1 MPGVG
6 RVVAETMT
14 VELGR
19 YGFWR
24 RQAGFTPALARAVE
38 ALGFGALWVGGSPP
52 ADLTEVEGL
61 LAATDQIAVA
71 TGIVN
76 MWASPA
82 AEVAA
87 SYHRIAARYPGRF
100 LLGVGIGHPEA
111 TREYAT
117 PYRTIVDYLDV
128 LDEHGVPVADRAL
141 AALRPKA
148 LAVAAERTAGTH
160 PYLTT
165 PDHTR
170 IARQQIGPGVLL
182 APEQTAAVDAPDR
195 AAARIFVR
203 RYLGLRNYVANLR
216 TLGFTDDDLADG
228 GSDDLVDALVTRGD
242 AAAVAARL
250 DEHLAAGADHVCV
263 QLLGDDDVLPALR
276 GVAEALGLRS

>member
-1 MPGVG
+1 
-6 RVVAETMT
+6 MT

-24 RQAGFTPALARAVE
+24 RQAGCTPELAREVE
-38 ALGFGALWVGGSPP
+38 ALGYGALWIGGSPP

-61 LAATDQIAVA
+61 LAATDHIAVA

-76 MWASPA
+76 VWASPA
-82 AEVAA
+82 AEVAV
-87 SYHRIAARYPGRF
+87 SYHRIATRYPGRF

-111 TREYAT
+111 TREYT
-117 PYRTIVDYLDV
+117 SPYRTVVAYLDT
-128 LDEHGVPVADRAL
+128 LDEHGVPVVDRAL
-141 AALRPKA
+141 AALGPKM
-148 LAVAAERTAGTH
+148 LAVAAERTAGAH

-170 IARQQIGPGVLL
+170 TARGQLGAGVLL
-182 APEQTAAVDAPDR
+182 APEQTAVVKVGTDGDA
-195 AAARIFVR
+195 AAARATAR
-203 RYLGLRNYVANLR
+203 AWLGRYLGLRNYVANLR
-216 TLGFTDDDLADG
+216 TLGFTDADLADG
-228 GSDDLVDALVTRGD
+228 GSDRLVDALVTQGD

-263 QLLGDDDVLPALR
+263 QVLDHGGNADPLPALR
-276 GVAEALGLRS
+276 GLAEALKLR

>member
-1 MPGVG
+1 
-6 RVVAETMT
+6 MT

-24 RQAGFTPALARAVE
+24 RQAGFTPELAREVE
-38 ALGFGALWVGGSPP
+38 ALGFGAIWIGGSPP

-61 LAATDQIAVA
+61 LAATDRIAIA

-82 AEVAA
+82 AEVAE
-87 SYHRIAARYPGRF
+87 SYHRIATRYPGRF

-111 TREYAT
+111 TREYKS
-117 PYRTIVDYLDV
+117 PYQTIVDYLDV
-128 LDEHGVPVADRAL
+128 LDEHEVPVADRVL

-165 PDHTR
+165 PEHTR
-170 IARQQIGPGVLL
+170 SAREQLGPGVLI
-182 APEQTAAVDAPDR
+182 APEQTAAIDAPDSALAR
-195 AAARIFVR
+195 AFVR

-216 TLGFTDDDLADG
+216 TLGFTEADVADG
-228 GSDDLVDALVTRGD
+228 GSDRLVDALVTQGD
-242 AAAVAARL
+242 AAKVAGRL

-263 QLLGDDDVLPALR
+263 QLLGDGDDADAVAPALR
-276 GVAEALGLRS
+276 GVAEALGLR

>member
-1 MPGVG
+1 
-6 RVVAETMT
+6 MT

-24 RQAGFTPALARAVE
+24 RQAGFTPELAREVE
-38 ALGFGALWVGGSPP
+38 ALGFGAIWIGGSPP

-61 LAATDQIAVA
+61 LAATDRIAIA

-111 TREYAT
+111 TREYKS
-117 PYRTIVDYLDV
+117 PYQTIVDYLDV
-128 LDEHGVPVADRAL
+128 LDEHEVPVADRVL

-148 LAVAAERTAGTH
+148 LAVAGERTAGTH

-165 PDHTR
+165 PEHTR
-170 IARQQIGPGVLL
+170 SAREQLGAGVLIV
-182 APEQTAAVDAPDR
+182 PEQTAAVDARDPAVAR
-195 AAARIFVR
+195 AFVR

-216 TLGFTDDDLADG
+216 ALGFSESDVADG
-228 GSDDLVDALVTRGD
+228 GSDRLVDALVTQGD

-263 QLLGDDDVLPALR
+263 QLLGDDEALVPALR
-276 GVAEALGLRS
+276 GVAEALGLR

>member
-1 MPGVG
+1 
-6 RVVAETMT
+6 MT

-24 RQAGFTPALARAVE
+24 RQAGFTPALAREVE
-38 ALGFGALWVGGSPP
+38 ALGFEALWVGGSPP

-61 LAATDQIAVA
+61 LAATDHIAVA

-117 PYRTIVDYLDV
+117 PYQTIVAYLDV
-128 LDEHGVPVADRAL
+128 LDEHEVPVADRVL

-170 IARQQIGPGVLL
+170 TARRQLGPGVLL
-182 APEQTAAVDAPDR
+182 APEQTAAVNAPDR
-195 AAARIFVR
+195 SAARTFVR

-216 TLGFTDDDLADG
+216 TLGFTDADLADG
-228 GSDDLVDALVTRGD
+228 GSDGLVDALVTPGD

-263 QLLGDDDVLPALR
+263 QLLGDDVLPALR
-276 GVAEALGLRS
+276 EVAEALALRS

>member
-1 MPGVG
+1 MS
-6 RVVAETMT
+6 

-24 RQAGFTPALARAVE
+24 RLSGFTPELAREIE
-38 ALGFGALWVGGSPP
+38 ALGYGALWIGGSPP

-61 LAATDQIAVA
+61 LAATDRIAVA

-82 AEVAA
+82 AEVADA
-87 SYHRIAARYPGRF
+87 YHRIASRYPGRF

-111 TREYAT
+111 TREYT
-117 PYRTIVDYLDV
+117 SPYQTMVAYLDV
-128 LDEHGVPVADRAL
+128 LDEHEVPIADRVL

-148 LAVAAERTAGTH
+148 LALAAERTAGTH

-170 IARQQIGPGVLL
+170 IAREQLGPDVLV
-182 APEQTAAVDAPDR
+182 APEQTAAVNAPDST
-195 AAARIFVR
+195 AARTFVR

-216 TLGFTDDDLADG
+216 TLGFTEADVADG
-228 GSDDLVDALVTRGD
+228 GSDHLIDALVAQGD
-242 AAAVAARL
+242 APTVAARL

-263 QLLGDDDVLPALR
+263 QLLGEEEDLLPALR
-276 GVAEALGLRS
+276 GVAEALNLRS

>member
-1 MPGVG
+1 MS
-6 RVVAETMT
+6 

-24 RQAGFTPALARAVE
+24 RLSGFTPELAREIE
-38 ALGFGALWVGGSPP
+38 ALGYGALWIGGSPP

-61 LAATDQIAVA
+61 LAATDRIAVA

-82 AEVAA
+82 AEVAD
-87 SYHRIAARYPGRF
+87 SYHRIASRYPGRF

-111 TREYAT
+111 TREYT
-117 PYRTIVDYLDV
+117 SPYQTMVAYLDV
-128 LDEHGVPVADRAL
+128 LDEHEVPIADRVL

-148 LAVAAERTAGTH
+148 LALAAERTAGTH

-170 IARQQIGPGVLL
+170 TAREQIGAGVLL
-182 APEQTAAVDAPDR
+182 APEQTAVIATDADR
-195 AAARIFVR
+195 EEARATARGWIG

-216 TLGFTDDDLADG
+216 SLGFTEADVADG
-228 GSDDLVDALVTRGD
+228 GSDRLVDALVTQGD

-250 DEHLAAGADHVCV
+250 DEHLAAGADHVCLQV
-263 QLLGDDDVLPALR
+263 LGSGDGEDPLPALR
-276 GVAEALGLRS
+276 GVAEALSLR

>member
-1 MPGVG
+1 
-6 RVVAETMT
+6 MT

-24 RQAGFTPALARAVE
+24 RQAGFTPELAREVE
-38 ALGFGALWVGGSPP
+38 ALGYGALWIGGSPP

-61 LAATDQIAVA
+61 LAATDHIAVA

-111 TREYAT
+111 TRAYT
-117 PYRTIVDYLDV
+117 SPYRTVVAYLDT
-128 LDEHGVPVADRAL
+128 LDEHGVPVPDRAL
-141 AALRPKA
+141 AALGAKM

-170 IARQQIGPGVLL
+170 TARRQLGAGVLL
-182 APEQTAAVDAPDR
+182 APEQTAVVNLDAT
-195 AAARIFVR
+195 AARATAR
-203 RYLGLRNYVANLR
+203 AWLGRYLGLRNYVANLR
-216 TLGFTDDDLADG
+216 TLGFTAADLADG
-228 GSDDLVDALVTRGD
+228 GSDRLVDALVAQGD
-242 AAAVAARL
+242 VAAVAARL
-250 DEHLAAGADHVCV
+250 DEHLDAGADHVCV
-263 QLLGDDDVLPALR
+263 QVLDEGDNADPLPALR
-276 GVAEALGLRS
+276 GLAEVLKLR

>member
-1 MPGVG
+1 M
-6 RVVAETMT
+6 
-14 VELGR
+14 
-19 YGFWR
+19 
-24 RQAGFTPALARAVE
+24 E
-38 ALGFGALWVGGSPP
+38 ALGYGAIWVGGSPP

-61 LAATDQIAVA
+61 LAATDHIAVA

-111 TREYAT
+111 TREYTT
-117 PYRTIVDYLDV
+117 PYRTIVSYLDT

-170 IARQQIGPGVLL
+170 TAREQIGDGVLL
-182 APEQTAAVDAPDR
+182 APEQTAVLTAGADTAQAR
-195 AAARIFVR
+195 ATARAWLG

-216 TLGFTDDDLADG
+216 WLGFTDADLDGG
-228 GSDDLVDALVTRGD
+228 GSDRLVDALVTRGD

-263 QLLGDDDVLPALR
+263 QVLPPDPRTLPLSEWRELAPALLS
-276 GVAEALGLRS
+276 A

>member
-1 MPGVG
+1 
-6 RVVAETMT
+6 MT

-24 RQAGFTPALARAVE
+24 RQAGFTPELAREVE
-38 ALGFGALWVGGSPP
+38 ALGYGALWIGGSPP

-61 LAATDQIAVA
+61 LAATDHIAVA

-76 MWASPA
+76 MWAGPA

-111 TREYAT
+111 TREYT
-117 PYRTIVDYLDV
+117 SPYRTVVAYLDT

-141 AALRPKA
+141 AALGARM

-170 IARQQIGPGVLL
+170 TARRQLGAGVLL
-182 APEQTAAVDAPDR
+182 APEQTAVVNVDAT
-195 AAARIFVR
+195 AARATAR
-203 RYLGLRNYVANLR
+203 AWLGRYLGLRNYVANLR
-216 TLGFTDDDLADG
+216 TLGFTDADLADG
-228 GSDDLVDALVTRGD
+228 GSDRLVDALVAQGD
-242 AAAVAARL
+242 VAAVAARL
-250 DEHLAAGADHVCV
+250 DEHLDAGADHVCV
-263 QLLGDDDVLPALR
+263 QVLDQGDNADPLPALR
-276 GVAEALGLRS
+276 GLAEALKLR

>member
-1 MPGVG
+1 
-6 RVVAETMT
+6 MT

-24 RQAGFTPALARAVE
+24 RQAGFTPELAREVE
-38 ALGFGALWVGGSPP
+38 ALGFGAIWIGGSPP

-61 LAATDQIAVA
+61 LAATDRIAIA

-111 TREYAT
+111 TREYKS
-117 PYRTIVDYLDV
+117 PYQTIVDYLDV
-128 LDEHGVPVADRAL
+128 LDEHEVPVADRVL

-148 LAVAAERTAGTH
+148 LAVAGERTAGTH

-165 PDHTR
+165 PEHTR
-170 IARQQIGPGVLL
+170 TAREQLGAGVLI
-182 APEQTAAVDAPDR
+182 APEQTAAIDAPDSALASCGDREICKPCECRTQGLLPNISELLCSCTGSPQPGRCCPRMR
-195 AAARIFVR
+195 A
-203 RYLGLRNYVANLR
+203 LR
-216 TLGFTDDDLADG
+216 TRDFHTCVPTLW
-228 GSDDLVDALVTRGD
+228 SALSP
-242 AAAVAARL
+242 
-250 DEHLAAGADHVCV
+250 AGRFLTGC
-263 QLLGDDDVLPALR
+263 
-276 GVAEALGLRS
+276 

>member
-1 MPGVG
+1 MS
-6 RVVAETMT
+6 

-24 RQAGFTPALARAVE
+24 RLAGFTPELAREVE
-38 ALGFGALWVGGSPP
+38 ALGYGALWIGGSPP

-61 LAATDQIAVA
+61 LAATDRIAVA

-82 AEVAA
+82 AEVAG
-87 SYHRIAARYPGRF
+87 SYHRIASRYPGRF

-111 TREYAT
+111 TREYT
-117 PYRTIVDYLDV
+117 SPYQTMVAYLDV
-128 LDEHGVPVADRAL
+128 LDEHEVPIADRAL

-148 LAVAAERTAGTH
+148 LALAAERTAGTH

-170 IARQQIGPGVLL
+170 TAREQIGAGVLL
-182 APEQTAAVDAPDR
+182 APEQTAVIATDADR
-195 AAARIFVR
+195 EEARATARGWIG

-216 TLGFTDDDLADG
+216 SLGFTEADVADG
-228 GSDDLVDALVTRGD
+228 GSDRLVDALVTQGD

-250 DEHLAAGADHVCV
+250 DEHLAAGADHVCL
-263 QLLGDDDVLPALR
+263 QLLGGDGEDPLRALR
-276 GVAEALGLRS
+276 SVAEALSLH

>member
-1 MPGVG
+1 MS
-6 RVVAETMT
+6 

-24 RQAGFTPALARAVE
+24 RQAGFTPELAREVE
-38 ALGFGALWVGGSPP
+38 ALGFGALWIGGSPP

-61 LAATDQIAVA
+61 LAATDRIAIA

-111 TREYAT
+111 TREYKS
-117 PYRTIVDYLDV
+117 PYQTIVDYLDV
-128 LDEHGVPVADRAL
+128 LDEHEVPVADRVL

-148 LAVAAERTAGTH
+148 LAVAGERTAGTH

-165 PDHTR
+165 PEHTR
-170 IARQQIGPGVLL
+170 SAREQLGAGVLI
-182 APEQTAAVDAPDR
+182 APEQTAAIDAPDPAVAR
-195 AAARIFVR
+195 AFVR

-216 TLGFTDDDLADG
+216 TLGFTEADVADG
-228 GSDDLVDALVTRGD
+228 GSDRLVDALVTQGD

-250 DEHLAAGADHVCV
+250 DEHLTAGADHVCV
-263 QLLGDDDVLPALR
+263 QLLGDDDAVAPALR
-276 GVAEALGLRS
+276 GVAEALGLR

>member
-1 MPGVG
+1 
-6 RVVAETMT
+6 MT

-24 RQAGFTPALARAVE
+24 RQAGFTPELAREVE
-38 ALGFGALWVGGSPP
+38 ALGFGAIWIGGSPP

-61 LAATDQIAVA
+61 LAATDRIAIA

-111 TREYAT
+111 TREYAS
-117 PYRTIVDYLDV
+117 PYQTIVDYLDV
-128 LDEHGVPVADRAL
+128 LDEQGVPVADRVL

-148 LAVAAERTAGTH
+148 LAVAGERTAGTH

-165 PDHTR
+165 PEHTR
-170 IARQQIGPGVLL
+170 TAREQLGAGVLI
-182 APEQTAAVDAPDR
+182 APEQTAAVDARDR
-195 AAARIFVR
+195 AVARKFVR

-216 TLGFTDDDLADG
+216 TLGFTEADVADG
-228 GSDDLVDALVTRGD
+228 GSDRLVDALVTQGD

-263 QLLGDDDVLPALR
+263 QLLGDDSYDVTPALR
-276 GVAEALGLRS
+276 GVAEALGLR